1 MRTLLPVLFAVFLS
15 TQVFAQR
22 RSELIEEV
30 SNLNGQ
36 IDSLETELVT
46 TQRELKTAQTK
57 ATTIEQQNDQL
68 KRTNQDLLDNLNKFI
83 AASTQKSSHI
93 TQTLEALQKRE
104 AQLKGINESFSA
116 HDSIS
121 YQVLTDLKST
131 LGENAQIG
139 VENGAVLVILNNSTT
154 FANTNNKIALSNSG
168 SDFMNKLAATI
179 ARHDTL
185 AVTVESNGNSSW
197 SGVANKAA
205 VIADYLVNTGGIE
218 AGRIE
223 AVGKAA
229 DADVTYIKLHP
240 RFDKYYLWLRE
251 EIKNGR

>member
-1 MRTLLPVLFAVFLS
+1 MRTLLPAFIALLLT

-22 RSELIEEV
+22 RSELIEQV

-36 IDSLETELVT
+36 IDSLETELT
-46 TQRELKTAQTK
+46 TAQRNLRTAETK
-57 ATTIEQQNDQL
+57 AATIERQNDQL
-68 KRTNQDLLDNLNKFI
+68 KETNQDLLANLNKFI
-83 AASTQKSSHI
+83 EASTQKTSHI
-93 TQTLEALQKRE
+93 SQTLETLQKRE
-104 AQLKGINESFSA
+104 AQLKGIRSSFSA

-121 YQVLTDLKST
+121 YMVLTDLKST
-131 LGENAQIG
+131 LGESAQIG

-154 FANTNNKIALSNSG
+154 FVNSNNKVALSNSG
-168 SDFMNKLAATI
+168 ADFINRMAATI
-179 ARHDTL
+179 AKHDTL
-185 AVTVESNGNSSW
+185 AVTIESNGNKSW
-197 SGVANKAA
+197 SNVANKAA
-205 VIADYLVNTGGIE
+205 VIADQLVNEGGID

-240 RFDKYYLWLRE
+240 KFDHYYLWLRE

>member
-1 MRTLLPVLFAVFLS
+1 MRTFFPVLIALLMT
-15 TQVFAQR
+15 TQIFAQR
-22 RSELIEEV
+22 RSELIEQM
-30 SNLNGQ
+30 SGLNGQ

-46 TQRELKTAQTK
+46 TQRELRTAETK
-57 ATTIEQQNDQL
+57 VVTIEQQNEQL
-68 KRTNQDLLDNLNKFI
+68 KQTNQDLLNNLNKFI
-83 AASTQKSSHI
+83 QASTEKTSHI
-93 TQTLEALQKRE
+93 SQTLETLKKRE
-104 AQLKGINESFSA
+104 AQLKEITDSFRV

-131 LGENAQIG
+131 LGESAQIG

-154 FANTNNKIALSNSG
+154 FANTNNRIALSNSG
-168 SDFMNKLAATI
+168 ADFINRLAASI

-185 AVTVESNGNSSW
+185 AITVESNGNASW

-205 VIADYLVNTGGIE
+205 VIADHLVNNSGINAE
-218 AGRIE
+218 RIE

-251 EIKNGR
+251 EMKNGR